1 MMSSSAD
8 IYERVLINA
17 QRVQPPREEPTVV
30 VETTQGDEEAMPL
43 TPPVERVK
51 TAAFT
56 LATCF
61 RSPDAHPILL
71 DLVLLN
77 KYGTAWLEWEIE
89 TLVLHL
95 QQDFRTQSVADVNIE
110 KIQACKALHLV
121 DDFWLRWEVFLPCCS
136 AFNSTLADFHVMQ
149 IPAVAECMVAVDIAN
164 RIRDDVQWS
173 GEIKTYLGV
182 VHRHTSEFCPLP
194 PLDFVSVDTEGLPV
208 DCAEVQRRWPS
219 VRAAGK
225 APTGATIEDEQL
237 RRMLGSWSYLELI
250 RSRLQSQLV
259 VLKDV

>member
-1 MMSSSAD
+1 MMSSSEGV
-8 IYERVLINA
+8 YERVLINA
-17 QRVQPPREEPTVV
+17 QRVHPPREEPTVV
-30 VETTQGDEEAMPL
+30 VETTQGDEEAIPSMQS
-43 TPPVERVK
+43 EKVK

-77 KYGTAWLEWEIE
+77 KYGTAWLGWEIE
-89 TLVLHL
+89 TITLRI
-95 QQDFRTQSVADVNIE
+95 QEDFRTPSVADVNVE
-110 KIQACKALHLV
+110 KIQACKTLHLV
-121 DDFWLRWEVFLPCCS
+121 DDFWMRWEVFLPCCA
-136 AFNSTLADFHVMQ
+136 AFNGSLADFHVMQ
-149 IPAVAECMVAVDIAN
+149 IPEVAECMVAVDIAN

-182 VHRHTSEFCPLP
+182 VHRHASELCPLP

-208 DCAEVQRRWPS
+208 DCAEVQRRWPL

-225 APTGATIEDEQL
+225 APAGATIEDEQL
-237 RRMLGSWSYLELI
+237 KRMLGSWSYLEFI
-250 RSRLQSQLV
+250 RSRLQSQLM